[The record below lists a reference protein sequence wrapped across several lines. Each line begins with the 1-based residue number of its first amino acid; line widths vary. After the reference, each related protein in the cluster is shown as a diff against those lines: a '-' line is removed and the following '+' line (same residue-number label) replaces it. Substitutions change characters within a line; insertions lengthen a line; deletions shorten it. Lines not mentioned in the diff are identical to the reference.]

1 MKWYENA
8 AEHADVV
15 LSTRVRLAR
24 NLKDYPF
31 PARLNEKGKDEV
43 NAVVKEALLC
53 GERAQEFDY
62 VPMRSLS
69 HTQCV
74 SLAEKH
80 LISPEFASDSAG
92 RALILSKDEDVSI
105 MLCEEDHV
113 RVQVIYPGLSLEAAY
128 EKANAIDEAL
138 SQKVSIAFDER
149 LGYLTQ
155 CPTNLGTGLRA
166 SVMLHL
172 PALARSGAMP
182 RLANTVAKLGLI
194 LRGAYG
200 EGSKPVGDLYQLS
213 NQVTLGISETAAIRN
228 LASIANQIITQEKS
242 AREALL
248 KDDVFIDRIWRAFG
262 ILNSAHMLSC
272 NEFMDLVSLVRIG
285 AAEGVLDIP
294 VQTLTR
300 LLVEMQPATL
310 NTAQGRSCTAAE
322 RDVLRARAV
331 KDALR

>member
-1 MKWYENA
+1 MKWYENTA
-8 AEHADVV
+8 KLADIV

-31 PARLNEKGKDEV
+31 PSRLTEAGKDEV
-43 NAVVKEALLC
+43 NAVVKDALLC
-53 GERAQEFDY
+53 GDAAKDFDY
-62 VPMRSLS
+62 VQMRALS
-69 HTQCV
+69 KTQCV

-113 RVQVIYPGLSLEAAY
+113 RVQVIYPGLSLEEAY
-128 EKANAIDEAL
+128 DKANAIDESL
-138 SQKVSIAFDER
+138 SAKVAIAFDER

-172 PALARSGAMP
+172 PALARGGAMQ
-182 RLANTVAKLGLI
+182 RLSNTVAKLGLI

-200 EGSKPVGDLYQLS
+200 EGSKSVGDIYQLS
-213 NQVTLGISETAAIRN
+213 NQVTLGISEQAAIKN
-228 LASIANQIITQEKS
+228 LESIANQIVAQEKA

-248 KDDVFIDRIWRAFG
+248 KDDVFIDRIWRAYG
-262 ILNSAHMLSC
+262 ILQSAHMLSAS
-272 NEFMDLVSLVRIG
+272 EFMELASLVRIG
-285 AAEGVLDIP
+285 AAEGVLDVP

-310 NTAQGRSCTAAE
+310 NCAQGRACTAAE
-322 RDVLRARAV
+322 RDVLRAKAV
-331 KDALR
+331 KEALR